1 MLQFAIY
8 KGLGEVLLDEDHTHQ
23 LCEGVEGAGVRL
35 AVMLASDH
43 VTHVR
48 DDVIQWAGRLSRV
61 EDLLTQVV
69 SKCVFYHVQCV
80 SECVCTVCTY
90 YIYTVRT
97 TYAHIQWLVIQ
108 EQWKQLESVFSSSS
122 DSLVSEAAQFDAVT
136 ASWAELM
143 DSARASPGVLEWCE
157 GGEGG
162 GLVKLREQ
170 LELCKKSLSLYLL
183 SKREVT
189 NANRECVLQFTLQL
203 SLSQIFP
210 RLFFLT
216 DDALLQILSSP
227 LSPPTLTPHLPSLF
241 TNTRSLVTS
250 RTPSGADEGAPV
262 FITAVESAEQERL
275 ELTESVRHHQ
285 KLNVHFFLFST
296 EGVCV

>member
-1 MLQFAIY
+1 MLQFASC

-80 SECVCTVCTY
+80 SECVCTY

-162 GLVKLREQ
+162 SLVKLREK

-183 SKREVT
+183 SKREV
-189 NANRECVLQFTLQL
+189 
-203 SLSQIFP
+203 
-210 RLFFLT
+210 
-216 DDALLQILSSP
+216 
-227 LSPPTLTPHLPSLF
+227 
-241 TNTRSLVTS
+241 
-250 RTPSGADEGAPV
+250 
-262 FITAVESAEQERL
+262 
-275 ELTESVRHHQ
+275 
-285 KLNVHFFLFST
+285 
-296 EGVCV
+296 

>member
-1 MLQFAIY
+1 MNVY
-8 KGLGEVLLDEDHTHQ
+8 VLY
-23 LCEGVEGAGVRL
+23 V
-35 AVMLASDH
+35 
-43 VTHVR
+43 
-48 DDVIQWAGRLSRV
+48 
-61 EDLLTQVV
+61 LTTY
-69 SKCVFYHVQCV
+69 CTYN
-80 SECVCTVCTY
+80 VCT
-90 YIYTVRT
+90 
-97 TYAHIQWLVIQ
+97 HIQWLVIQ

-162 GLVKLREQ
+162 SLVKLREQ

-189 NANRECVLQFTLQL
+189 IAASRVCPTIHISNSL

-227 LSPPTLTPHLPSLF
+227 LSPPIITPHLPSLF

-250 RTPSGADEGAPV
+250 GADEGAPV
-262 FITAVESAEQERL
+262 LITAVESAEQERL